1 MKAGWIKIS
10 RSIAEHWLW
19 KDAEILKWWLDL
31 LLMAAWKEHKELVG
45 RQLVSLEK
53 GQLIASLA
61 YLCKRWKRSRPMVE
75 SFISNLEQDGMI
87 TKAVCNNI
95 SIITI
100 ANYEC
105 YQTTNDAYL
114 DAYQTDCKSSGYID
128 GDTTPYAHLD
138 ADPNTDLDTTEC
150 ITPYAH
156 PYATNRRIVK
166 NSNNILKKENIKERK
181 EVDSQNSSTYVATAT
196 QKVDYSKLLEFFNQT
211 ISESGSVIKEIR
223 QLTER
228 RKLAI
233 QARARENGKES
244 LMEVIKQAAK
254 SDFLNGRND
263 RGWVADFDWL
273 MRPNN
278 FVKVLEGNYN
288 NNDKNDRR
296 RGTEVTA
303 ASAEDYDTTF

>member
-114 DAYQTDCKSSGYID
+114 DTYQTDCESSGYID
-128 GDTTPYAHLD
+128 GDTTPYAHL
-138 ADPNTDLDTTEC
+138 NTDLDTTEC
-150 ITPYAH
+150 TTPYAH
-156 PYATNRRIVK
+156 PYATNRRIVQ

-181 EVDSQNSSTYVATAT
+181 EVGSQNSSTFVATAT

-288 NNDKNDRR
+288 NNSNDRR

-303 ASAEDYDTTF
+303 AKPEDYDTTF

>member
-114 DAYQTDCKSSGYID
+114 DAYQTDCESSGYID
-128 GDTTPYAHLD
+128 GDTTPYTHLD
-138 ADPNTDLDTTEC
+138 ADPNADLDTTEC
-150 ITPYAH
+150 TTPYAH

-166 NSNNILKKENIKERK
+166 NSNNILKKENIKERN
-181 EVDSQNSSTYVATAT
+181 EVDSQNSPTFVATAT
-196 QKVDYSKLLEFFNQT
+196 QKIDYSKLLEFFNQT

-288 NNDKNDRR
+288 NNGNDRR

>member
-1 MKAGWIKIS
+1 MKAGWIKIL
-10 RSIAEHWLW
+10 RNINEHWLW
-19 KDAEILKWWLDL
+19 RDAELLKWWLDL
-31 LLMAAWKEHKELVG
+31 LLMAAWKDHKELHG
-45 RQLVSLEK
+45 KQLVNIKK
-53 GQLIASLA
+53 GQLVASVS
-61 YLCKRWKRSRPMVE
+61 YLCNRWKRSRPMVE
-75 SFISNLEQDGMI
+75 NFLGNLEKDGMI
-87 TKAVCNNI
+87 LKDVSGNI
-95 SIITI
+95 SVITI
-100 ANYEC
+100 QNYDS
-105 YQTTNDAYL
+105 YQTQNDAYL
-114 DAYQTDCKSSGYID
+114 DTHLDAYPNTH
-128 GDTTPYAHLD
+128 PNAHLD
-138 ADPNTDLDTTEC
+138 A
-150 ITPYAH
+150 
-156 PYATNRRIVK
+156 TNRRKERID
-166 NSNNILKKENIKERK
+166 NNIIKKETIKERN
-181 EVDSQNSSTYVATAT
+181 EVGSQNSPTFVATAT

-211 ISESGSVIKEIR
+211 ISESGSIIKEIR

-288 NNDKNDRR
+288 NNSNDRR

-303 ASAEDYDTTF
+303 ASPEDYDTTF

>member
-114 DAYQTDCKSSGYID
+114 DAYQTDCESSGYID

-138 ADPNTDLDTTEC
+138 ADPNADLDTTEC
-150 ITPYAH
+150 TTPYAH

-166 NSNNILKKENIKERK
+166 NSNNILKKENIKERN
-181 EVDSQNSSTYVATAT
+181 EVDSQNSPTFVATAT
-196 QKVDYSKLLEFFNQT
+196 QKIDYSKLLEFFNQT

-288 NNDKNDRR
+288 NNSNDRR

>member
-114 DAYQTDCKSSGYID
+114 DAYQTDCESSGYID
-128 GDTTPYAHLD
+128 GGTTPYAHLD
-138 ADPNTDLDTTEC
+138 AHLNADLDTTEC
-150 ITPYAH
+150 TTPYAY

-181 EVDSQNSSTYVATAT
+181 EVSSQNSPTFVATAT

-211 ISESGSVIKEIR
+211 ISESGSVIKEIK

-288 NNDKNDRR
+288 NNGNDRR

-303 ASAEDYDTTF
+303 ASPEDYDTTF

>member
-114 DAYQTDCKSSGYID
+114 DAYQTDCESSGYID

-138 ADPNTDLDTTEC
+138 ADPNADLDTTEC
-150 ITPYAH
+150 TTPYAH

-166 NSNNILKKENIKERK
+166 NSNNILKKENIKERN
-181 EVDSQNSSTYVATAT
+181 EVDSQNSPTFVATAT
-196 QKVDYSKLLEFFNQT
+196 QKIDYSKLLEFFNQT

-288 NNDKNDRR
+288 NNGNDRR

-303 ASAEDYDTTF
+303 ASPEDYDTTF

>member
-114 DAYQTDCKSSGYID
+114 DAYQTDCESSGYID

-138 ADPNTDLDTTEC
+138 ADPNADLDTTEC
-150 ITPYAH
+150 TTPYAH

-181 EVDSQNSSTYVATAT
+181 KVDSQNSPTFVATAT
-196 QKVDYSKLLEFFNQT
+196 QKVDYSTLLEFFNQT

-288 NNDKNDRR
+288 NNGNDRR

>member
-114 DAYQTDCKSSGYID
+114 DAYQTDCESSGYID

-138 ADPNTDLDTTEC
+138 ADPNADLDTTEC
-150 ITPYAH
+150 TTPYAH

-181 EVDSQNSSTYVATAT
+181 EVGSQNSPTFVATAT

-211 ISESGSVIKEIR
+211 ISESGSVIKEIK

-288 NNDKNDRR
+288 NNSNDRR

-303 ASAEDYDTTF
+303 ASPEDYDTTF

>member
-10 RSIAEHWLW
+10 RDINEHWIASN
-19 KDAEILKWWLDL
+19 AEWFRWWIDL
-31 LLMAAWKEHKELVG
+31 LLLASWKNRKIVQDGHLIE
-45 RQLVSLEK
+45 LEK
-53 GQLIASLA
+53 GQLICSLSFF
-61 YLCKRWKRSRPMVE
+61 CSRWKKSKPTIIRFLNLLKKCDMIETQTLYRYTTILTICNFE
-75 SFISNLEQDGMI
+75 S
-87 TKAVCNNI
+87 
-95 SIITI
+95 
-100 ANYEC
+100 
-105 YQTTNDAYL
+105 YQQESDTLVDTL
-114 DAYQTDCKSSGYID
+114 DNSDVNSLD
-128 GDTTPYAHLD
+128 DTLVD
-138 ADPNTDLDTTEC
+138 
-150 ITPYAH
+150 
-156 PYATNRRIVK
+156 TNRRK
-166 NSNNILKKENIKERK
+166 ERNNNILKKENIKERK

-254 SDFLNGRND
+254 SDFLNGHND
-263 RGWVADFDWL
+263 RSWVADFDWL

-288 NNDKNDRR
+288 NNGNDRR

-303 ASAEDYDTTF
+303 AKPEDYDTTF

>member
-114 DAYQTDCKSSGYID
+114 DAYQTDCESSGYID

-138 ADPNTDLDTTEC
+138 ADPNADLDTTEC
-150 ITPYAH
+150 TTPYAH

-166 NSNNILKKENIKERK
+166 NSNNILKKENIKERN
-181 EVDSQNSSTYVATAT
+181 EVDSQNSPTFVATAT
-196 QKVDYSKLLEFFNQT
+196 QKIDYSKLLEFFNQT

-288 NNDKNDRR
+288 NNGNDRR

>member
-114 DAYQTDCKSSGYID
+114 DAYQTDCESSGYID
-128 GDTTPYAHLD
+128 GDTTPYAYLD
-138 ADPNTDLDTTEC
+138 AHPNADLDTTEC
-150 ITPYAH
+150 TTPYAH

-181 EVDSQNSSTYVATAT
+181 EVDSQNSPTFVATAT

-288 NNDKNDRR
+288 NNGNDRR

-303 ASAEDYDTTF
+303 AKPEDYDTTF

>member
-114 DAYQTDCKSSGYID
+114 DAYQTDCESSGYID
-128 GDTTPYAHLD
+128 GDTTPYTHLD
-138 ADPNTDLDTTEC
+138 ADPNADLDTTEC
-150 ITPYAH
+150 TTPYAH

-166 NSNNILKKENIKERK
+166 NSNNILKKENIKERN
-181 EVDSQNSSTYVATAT
+181 EVDSQNSPTFVATAT
-196 QKVDYSKLLEFFNQT
+196 QKIDYSKLLEFFNQT

-288 NNDKNDRR
+288 NNSNDRR

>member
-114 DAYQTDCKSSGYID
+114 DAYQTDCESSGYID

-138 ADPNTDLDTTEC
+138 ADLDTTEC
-150 ITPYAH
+150 TTPYAH

-181 EVDSQNSSTYVATAT
+181 KVDSQNSSTFVATAT
-196 QKVDYSKLLEFFNQT
+196 HKVDYGKLLEFFNQT

-288 NNDKNDRR
+288 NNSNDRR

>member
-45 RQLVSLEK
+45 RQLVSLGK

-114 DAYQTDCKSSGYID
+114 DAYQTDCESSGYID
-128 GDTTPYAHLD
+128 GDTTPYTHLD
-138 ADPNTDLDTTEC
+138 ADPNADLDTTEC
-150 ITPYAH
+150 TTPYAH

-181 EVDSQNSSTYVATAT
+181 EVDSQNSPTFVATAT

-288 NNDKNDRR
+288 NNGNDRR

-303 ASAEDYDTTF
+303 ASPEDYDTTF

>member
-10 RSIAEHWLW
+10 RSIADHWLW

-87 TKAVCNNI
+87 TKAVCNNV

-114 DAYQTDCKSSGYID
+114 DAYQTDYESSGYID

-138 ADPNTDLDTTEC
+138 ADPNADLDTTEC
-150 ITPYAH
+150 TTPYAH
-156 PYATNRRIVK
+156 PYATNRRK
-166 NSNNILKKENIKERK
+166 ERNNNILKKEIKERK
-181 EVDSQNSSTYVATAT
+181 EVDSQNSSTFVATAT
-196 QKVDYSKLLEFFNQT
+196 QKVDYGKLLEFFNQT

-288 NNDKNDRR
+288 NNSNDRR

-303 ASAEDYDTTF
+303 ASPEDYDTTF

>member
-114 DAYQTDCKSSGYID
+114 DAYQTDCESSGYID
-128 GDTTPYAHLD
+128 GDTTPYTHLD
-138 ADPNTDLDTTEC
+138 ADPNADLDTTEC
-150 ITPYAH
+150 TTPYAH

-166 NSNNILKKENIKERK
+166 NSNNILKKENIKERN
-181 EVDSQNSSTYVATAT
+181 EVDSQNSPTFVATAT

-288 NNDKNDRR
+288 NNSNDRR

>member
-114 DAYQTDCKSSGYID
+114 DAYQTDCESSGYID

-138 ADPNTDLDTTEC
+138 VDPNADLDTTEC
-150 ITPYAH
+150 TIPYAH

-181 EVDSQNSSTYVATAT
+181 KVGSQNSSTFVATAT

-288 NNDKNDRR
+288 NNSNDRR

-303 ASAEDYDTTF
+303 ASPEDYDTTF

>member
-100 ANYEC
+100 VNYEC

-114 DAYQTDCKSSGYID
+114 DAHQTDYESSGYID

-138 ADPNTDLDTTEC
+138 ADLDTTEC
-150 ITPYAH
+150 TTPYAH
-156 PYATNRRIVK
+156 PYAYPYATNRRIVK

-288 NNDKNDRR
+288 NNSNDRR

-303 ASAEDYDTTF
+303 AKPEDYDTTF

>member
-75 SFISNLEQDGMI
+75 CFISNLEQDGMI

-114 DAYQTDCKSSGYID
+114 DAYQTDCESSGYID

-138 ADPNTDLDTTEC
+138 VDPNADLDTTEC
-150 ITPYAH
+150 TTPYAY

-181 EVDSQNSSTYVATAT
+181 EVDSQNSPTFVATAT

-223 QLTER
+223 QLTDR

-288 NNDKNDRR
+288 NNGNDRR

-303 ASAEDYDTTF
+303 AKPEDYDTTF

>member
-114 DAYQTDCKSSGYID
+114 DAYQTDCESSGYID
-128 GDTTPYAHLD
+128 GDTTPYAHL
-138 ADPNTDLDTTEC
+138 NTDLDTTEC
-150 ITPYAH
+150 TTPYAHPYAH

-181 EVDSQNSSTYVATAT
+181 EVDSQNSSTFVATAT

-288 NNDKNDRR
+288 NNSNDRR

-303 ASAEDYDTTF
+303 ASPEDYDTTF

>member
-114 DAYQTDCKSSGYID
+114 DAYQTDCESSGYID
-128 GDTTPYAHLD
+128 GDTTPYAHL
-138 ADPNTDLDTTEC
+138 NTDLDTTEC
-150 ITPYAH
+150 TTPYAH

-181 EVDSQNSSTYVATAT
+181 EDGSQNSPTFVATAT

-211 ISESGSVIKEIR
+211 ISESGSVIKEIK

-288 NNDKNDRR
+288 NNGNDRR

-303 ASAEDYDTTF
+303 ASPEDYDTTF

>member
-75 SFISNLEQDGMI
+75 CFISNLEQDGMI

-114 DAYQTDCKSSGYID
+114 DAYQTDCESSGYID
-128 GDTTPYAHLD
+128 GDTTPYAHL
-138 ADPNTDLDTTEC
+138 NTDLDTTEC
-150 ITPYAH
+150 TTPYAH
-156 PYATNRRIVK
+156 PYAYPYATNRRIVK

-181 EVDSQNSSTYVATAT
+181 EVDSQNSSTFVATAT

-288 NNDKNDRR
+288 NNGNDRR
-296 RGTEVTA
+296 RGTEVTDA
-303 ASAEDYDTTF
+303 KPEDYDTTF

>member
-114 DAYQTDCKSSGYID
+114 DAYQTDCESSGYID

-138 ADPNTDLDTTEC
+138 ADPNADLDTTEC
-150 ITPYAH
+150 TTPYAH

-181 EVDSQNSSTYVATAT
+181 EVDSQNSSTFVATAT
-196 QKVDYSKLLEFFNQT
+196 QKVDYGKLLEFFNQT

-288 NNDKNDRR
+288 NNGNDRR

-303 ASAEDYDTTF
+303 ASPEDYDTTF

>member
-114 DAYQTDCKSSGYID
+114 DAYQTDCESSGYID
-128 GDTTPYAHLD
+128 GDTTPYAHL
-138 ADPNTDLDTTEC
+138 NTDLDTTEC
-150 ITPYAH
+150 TTPYAH

-181 EVDSQNSSTYVATAT
+181 EVGSQNSPTFVATAT

-303 ASAEDYDTTF
+303 ASPEDYDTTF

>member
-10 RSIAEHWLW
+10 RSITEHWLW

-114 DAYQTDCKSSGYID
+114 DAYQTDCESSGYID
-128 GDTTPYAHLD
+128 GDTTPYAHL
-138 ADPNTDLDTTEC
+138 NTDLDTTEC
-150 ITPYAH
+150 TTPYAH

-181 EVDSQNSSTYVATAT
+181 EVGSQNSPTFVATAT

-211 ISESGSVIKEIR
+211 ISESGSVIKEIK

-288 NNDKNDRR
+288 NNGNDRR

-303 ASAEDYDTTF
+303 AKPEDYDTTF

>member
-114 DAYQTDCKSSGYID
+114 DAYQTDCESSGYID
-128 GDTTPYAHLD
+128 GDTTPYTHLD
-138 ADPNTDLDTTEC
+138 ADPNADLDTTEC
-150 ITPYAH
+150 TTPYAH

-181 EVDSQNSSTYVATAT
+181 KVDSQNSPTFVATAT

-288 NNDKNDRR
+288 NNGNDRR

>member
-114 DAYQTDCKSSGYID
+114 DAYQTDCESSGYID
-128 GDTTPYAHLD
+128 GDTTPYAYLD
-138 ADPNTDLDTTEC
+138 ADPNADLDTTEC
-150 ITPYAH
+150 TTPYAH

-181 EVDSQNSSTYVATAT
+181 EVDSQNSPTFVATAT

-288 NNDKNDRR
+288 NNSNDRR

-303 ASAEDYDTTF
+303 ASPEDYDTTF

>member
-53 GQLIASLA
+53 GQLIASLT

-87 TKAVCNNI
+87 AKAVYNNV

-100 ANYEC
+100 VNYEC
-105 YQTTNDAYL
+105 YQTTNDTYL
-114 DAYQTDCKSSGYID
+114 DAHQTDYESSGYID
-128 GDTTPYAHLD
+128 VNTTPYAHLD
-138 ADPNTDLDTTEC
+138 ADPNADLDTTEC
-150 ITPYAH
+150 TTPYAY

-181 EVDSQNSSTYVATAT
+181 EVDSQNSPTFVATAT

-211 ISESGSVIKEIR
+211 IRDGGSVIKEIR

-288 NNDKNDRR
+288 NNGNDIR

-303 ASAEDYDTTF
+303 AKPEYYDTTF